1 MSKLEVYTPHDNQ
14 EDKSFGVQF
23 QYPYDPL
30 QRYMASS
37 FKKHIRYVPFIAK
50 VDPVTKR
57 ILNVQ
62 IHEENS
68 ESEQT
73 I

>member
-1 MSKLEVYTPHDNQ
+1 
-14 EDKSFGVQF
+14 
-23 QYPYDPL
+23 
-30 QRYMASS
+30 MASLFQETYPNVS
-37 FKKHIRYVPFIAK
+37 FIAK